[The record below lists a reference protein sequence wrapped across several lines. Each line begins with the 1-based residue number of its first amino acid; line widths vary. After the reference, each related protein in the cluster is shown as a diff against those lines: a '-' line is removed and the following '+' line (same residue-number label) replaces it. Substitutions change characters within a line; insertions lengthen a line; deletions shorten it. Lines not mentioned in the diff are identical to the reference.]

1 MIYQSTGAF
10 PKSNILEISSNKDY
24 DFISAFEMS
33 SGLYFEDVE
42 KLLLDLSKSHNLAIH
57 NYFPVP
63 KVPFVLNLS
72 SQNKE
77 IISKS
82 IAHVKN
88 SIDLAKDFCN
98 PYYSFHAGF
107 LIDPLPNELGNINAK
122 KERIHRKDGLKTF
135 CDNVNSLS
143 EYAEEKKITLMI
155 ENNVCSRST
164 LNRFGDSPLL
174 FSDVNGAAELNK
186 LINPN
191 VKFLCDYAHLK
202 VSAKSLS
209 FNPEAF
215 LEEISERFVGSHLS
229 DNDGFDDQNHSFN
242 EESWFWDYL
251 PKDLEYYSIEVYQDD
266 PIVLRNCHNLLRGHI
281 NGL

>member
-1 MIYQSTGAF
+1 MKVELLHAEY
-10 PKSNILEISSNKDY
+10 NIIDIWIGFCLRTNE
-24 DFISAFEMS
+24 
-33 SGLYFEDVE
+33 
-42 KLLLDLSKSHNLAIH
+42 
-57 NYFPVP
+57 
-63 KVPFVLNLS
+63 
-72 SQNKE
+72 
-77 IISKS
+77 
-82 IAHVKN
+82 
-88 SIDLAKDFCN
+88 IDLAKDFCN

-191 VKFLCDYAHLK
+191 VKFLCDYA
-202 VSAKSLS
+202 
-209 FNPEAF
+209 
-215 LEEISERFVGSHLS
+215 
-229 DNDGFDDQNHSFN
+229 
-242 EESWFWDYL
+242 
-251 PKDLEYYSIEVYQDD
+251 
-266 PIVLRNCHNLLRGHI
+266 
-281 NGL
+281 